1 MAQTKTLALPKVSW
15 GNVSLMSVGH
25 FCSDFFCNV
34 LPVMLP
40 ILAQRYG
47 ISYSQSAALFMVFS
61 VSTNF
66 LQPPIGIL
74 ADKKNI
80 GILMPLSIATGAV
93 FASLVGLA
101 PGLIPL
107 IFIILLSGICSS
119 AFHPI
124 AALSVYAVSIKRK
137 RSLCTS
143 IFIAGGNVGF
153 AFAPVI
159 IAAYIETFSDKSL
172 WILSL
177 PALIVAALVIKQKLH
192 CLEPKHNPIEQKEN
206 FFSLLK
212 GNFLW
217 LNLAIALRSWCY
229 CAFVVFLPLLL
240 TSQGHSTVEAA
251 FALMILLVGT
261 VVGGL
266 LAGSLSDYFG
276 LKLIIQSTFIVT
288 ILGCAVFLYKCDIS
302 LISLCALFVMGAGM
316 YGSTPSAIVWAQRIM
331 PSHAA
336 FAASMMLGFTFGMGY
351 IESVLTGLVGD
362 FVGLR
367 LALATTVLP
376 AVVLAI
382 VIIAILKEPADEKK
396 QDLKV

>member
-1 MAQTKTLALPKVSW
+1 MSSLKKKIASSNLA
-15 GNVSLMSVGH
+15 
-25 FCSDFFCNV
+25 
-34 LPVMLP
+34 
-40 ILAQRYG
+40 
-47 ISYSQSAALFMVFS
+47 
-61 VSTNF
+61 T
-66 LQPPIGIL
+66 
-74 ADKKNI
+74 
-80 GILMPLSIATGAV
+80 T
-93 FASLVGLA
+93 
-101 PGLIPL
+101 
-107 IFIILLSGICSS
+107 
-119 AFHPI
+119 
-124 AALSVYAVSIKRK
+124 
-137 RSLCTS
+137 T
-143 IFIAGGNVGF
+143 
-153 AFAPVI
+153 
-159 IAAYIETFSDKSL
+159 
-172 WILSL
+172 LSL